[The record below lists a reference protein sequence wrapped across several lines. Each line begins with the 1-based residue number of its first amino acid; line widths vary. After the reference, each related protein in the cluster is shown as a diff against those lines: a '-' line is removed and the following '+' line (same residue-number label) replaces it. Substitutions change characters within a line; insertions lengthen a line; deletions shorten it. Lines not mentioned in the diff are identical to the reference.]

1 MKEMRENERVFQ
13 CKEASNLVL
22 LLKSGEFMS
31 SGGPV
36 AVGGAPQ
43 GRCPL
48 KLHRSLPWYLRCHQ
62 QPSFIPFKRGP
73 TSQVGLNI
81 QSLCTGET
89 RMAGYSPHSQSS
101 MFCLCDVSPLGHMC
115 TCWCMRRLM
124 CLCVHVY
131 VEARGQQ
138 QAVFFMWCQVTFPR
152 WTLSVACNSLSRA
165 GKEVFQGSACSWDY
179 KCMPPCPCHHA

>member
-1 MKEMRENERVFQ
+1 MREYSSARKPVIL
-13 CKEASNLVL
+13 SYYWNLVSL
-22 LLKSGEFMS
+22 WAQGDLWQLV
-31 SGGPV
+31 GP
-36 AVGGAPQ
+36 
-43 GRCPL
+43 
-48 KLHRSLPWYLRCHQ
+48 LRGDVHW
-62 QPSFIPFKRGP
+62 SFIGPFLGIWDVIN
-73 TSQVGLNI
+73 SQALFPSKEDQLLRLNWDTVGLNI

-124 CLCVHVY
+124 CLCVRVY

-179 KCMPPCPCHHA
+179 KCVPPCPCHHA